1 MSSPDDPDARA
12 RARARANWPV
22 HRARL
27 GQEPDDDLVRR
38 TTPMERVLMMWPLAR
53 DAWILAGKPIPT
65 YRREE
70 TPVRLIRPGDR
81 STDHRDD

>member
-12 RARARANWPV
+12 RARARASWPV
-22 HRARL
+22 HRVRL
-27 GQEPDDDLVRR
+27 GQEPDDDLARR
-38 TTPMERVLMMWPLAR
+38 TTPAERVLMMWPLAR

-81 STDHRDD
+81 DTDHRDD